1 MATAWTRPL
10 VQEETTRTTCVQ
22 EMRAT
27 SAVSRRP
34 LTNLLARTSE
44 DVVWTSVP
52 VRERSELDCV
62 GLSQQQLG
70 LNTGLICRNQG
81 TFRCCIEDELVD
93 DCSEENQG
101 PGPWADSSAQ
111 GKGTLS
117 QSQYNCIL

>member
-1 MATAWTRPL
+1 MATAWTCPR
-10 VQEETTRTTCVQ
+10 VQEETTRTICVQ
-22 EMRAT
+22 GMRAT

-44 DVVWTSVP
+44 DVVLTSAP
-52 VRERSELDCV
+52 VMARLELDCV

-70 LNTGLICRNQG
+70 LKTYLICRNQG